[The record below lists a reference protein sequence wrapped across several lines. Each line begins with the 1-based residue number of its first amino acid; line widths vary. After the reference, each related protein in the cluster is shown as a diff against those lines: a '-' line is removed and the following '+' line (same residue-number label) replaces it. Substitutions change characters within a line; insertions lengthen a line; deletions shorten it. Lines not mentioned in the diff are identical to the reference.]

1 MMVKLQLAI
10 AENEKW
16 MYGMYDKREQM
27 SDLMCN
33 LCYFSNIVKCWT
45 GELTWFTGVYR
56 YIEE

>member
-45 GELTWFTGVYR
+45 GEVT
-56 YIEE
+56 